1 MLKRRSRQSGQTAIL
16 YTVGLTAVFG
26 MVGLV
31 SDVGYMY
38 YRKQNAQAA
47 AQAAAL
53 ASVKTAYTVSS
64 GGFACGTGTTNVGCN
79 SNYVCPASIS
89 GSGSNNLEV
98 ACLYAQK
105 NGYSGNNVWLE
116 ANTGNI
122 NGVRTTY
129 YTVAHVRETLPVL
142 FSAIWGSNSSL
153 VVARS
158 VVAYTPGSGGGCI
171 YALDNN
177 SGDPGTLAVN
187 GTGSL
192 STGCGVWVD
201 GPNSN
206 AANLNG
212 GGQITVTG
220 TGQSVQIVGGY
231 SCAGGSTGC
240 ITPAPTTGADPTG
253 DPMAGL
259 PAPTIP
265 PGCTSP
271 SWAGQSGSFNNPGGG
286 TIRVCGDLN
295 INANKTFTFPAGTY
309 VFTGCNNGGN
319 QGFSVSG
326 NATVTGTGVF
336 FYFTDN
342 CSAQVTG
349 GGYVKLTAPTSGT
362 YTGVLMYEDPTDA
375 ANTPQLSGCTT
386 QLLNGV
392 VYFPADNLQYSGG
405 STQVGNSQSLS
416 IIAWQI
422 KITGNSVI
430 QNAGNSPYLTSSPG
444 VAVLE

>member
-1 MLKRRSRQSGQTAIL
+1 MRGRRIRESGQTLVL
-16 YTVGLTAVFG
+16 YTLGLSVVFG

-53 ASVKTAYTVSS
+53 ASVKAAFTATS
-64 GGFACGTGTTNVGCN
+64 GSFTCGTGSTNAICN
-79 SNYVCPASIS
+79 SNYPCPTTIS
-89 GSGSNNLEV
+89 GYGSNNAEV
-98 ACLYAQK
+98 ACLYAAN
-105 NGYSGNNVWLE
+105 NGYSGSSVWLE

-122 NGVRTTY
+122 KGVRTTY
-129 YTVAHVRETLPVL
+129 YTVAHVKETLPLL
-142 FSAIWGSNSSL
+142 FSAVLGAKNSI

-158 VVAYTPGSGGGCI
+158 IAAYTPGSGGGCI
-171 YALDNN
+171 YALD
-177 SGDPGTLAVN
+177 SQTADVGTLTTS
-187 GTGSL
+187 GTASL
-192 STGCGVWVD
+192 TTGCGVWVD
-201 GPNSN
+201 GPNAN

-212 GGQITVTG
+212 GGSITVSG
-220 TGQSVQIVGGY
+220 GQKVQIVGGY

-240 ITPAPTTGADPTG
+240 ISPAPSLGVDSQG

-265 PGCTSP
+265 ATCTNP
-271 SWAGQSGSFNNPGGG
+271 TWNGQSGTFSNPSGG
-286 TIRVCGDLN
+286 TIKICGDLN
-295 INANKTFTFPAGTY
+295 INAHNQFTFPPGTY
-309 VFTGCNNGGN
+309 VFSGCNNGGN

-349 GGYVKLTAPTSGT
+349 GTSINLTAPTSGT
-362 YTGVLMYEDPTDA
+362 YTGVLMYEDPNDGATS
-375 ANTPQLSGCTT
+375 PGLYGCTT
-386 QLLNGV
+386 LLLNGV
-392 VYFPADNLQYSGG
+392 VYFPADNLQYAGG
-405 STQVGNSQSLS
+405 STQAGQSQALS

-422 KITGNSVI
+422 KLTGNSVI
-430 QNAGNSPYLTSSPG
+430 QNSGNSPYLTSSPG
-444 VAVLE
+444 YAILE